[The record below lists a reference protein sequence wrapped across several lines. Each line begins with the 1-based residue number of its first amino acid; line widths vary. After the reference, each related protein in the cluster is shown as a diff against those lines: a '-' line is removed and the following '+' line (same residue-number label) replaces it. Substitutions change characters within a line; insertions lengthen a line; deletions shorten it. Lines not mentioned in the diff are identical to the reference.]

1 MYVCQHNIVSCDV
14 AVNIINTTIE
24 NQSQE
29 IGQQYLIQHL
39 KVSYLVH
46 CAKMNYQN
54 ELISQCFELN

>member
-14 AVNIINTTIE
+14 TANIINTTIE
-24 NQSQE
+24 NQSQK

-54 ELISQCFELN
+54 